1 VTADLT
7 SPRFGLGFQSDKT
20 PARYERLAVMA
31 ESLGFDVLSVFGD
44 LWYQPPLAAL
54 LSMARVTRRVTLGPA
69 CLNPFL
75 VHPVEMAGQVAALDA
90 VSGGRAYLG
99 VARGSWLGELG
110 VDQHDAVARVAES
123 VRVVGALLAGDR
135 RGQPGPHFPLPAGAG
150 LAWSPERP
158 HVPVLIG
165 TWSRR
170 LAVLAGG
177 LADEVKIGG
186 SANPAMV
193 PIMRAWL
200 DEGVARRGAV
210 EPADR
215 RPVEPAGR
223 RPGIVM
229 GAVTVVA
236 DDGRAAR
243 ARARR
248 EVAMYLEV
256 VAGLDPTVELPPG
269 LVDGIRVR
277 RAVGDGAGAGALIP
291 DDVLDRFALAGT
303 PDQVAARAAALLE
316 AGAARVEFGTP
327 HGLTDDEGVLLL
339 GQRVLPALRDAA
351 GGR

>member
-1 VTADLT
+1 VT
-7 SPRFGLGFQSDKT
+7 PRFGLGFQSDKT
-20 PARYERLAVMA
+20 PAQYERLAVMA

-99 VARGSWLGELG
+99 VARGSWLGALG
-110 VDQHDAVARVAES
+110 VDQHEAVAKVAEA
-123 VRVVGALLAGDR
+123 VRVVGALLVGDR
-135 RGQPGPHFPLPAGAG
+135 GGQPGPHFPVPAGAG
-150 LAWSPERP
+150 LAWSPPRP
-158 HVPVLIG
+158 RVPVLIG

-170 LAVLAGG
+170 LAVVAGG
-177 LADEVKIGG
+177 VADEVKIGG

-200 DEGVARRGAV
+200 DEGGARRGAV
-210 EPADR
+210 EPAG
-215 RPVEPAGR
+215 P

-248 EVAMYLEV
+248 EVAMYLDV
-256 VAGLDPTVELPPG
+256 VAGFDPTVELSPG
-269 LVDGIRVR
+269 LLDGL
-277 RAVGDGAGAGALIP
+277 RARLAAGDRAGAGALIP
-291 DDVLDRFALAGT
+291 DDVLDRFAFAGT

-316 AGAARVEFGTP
+316 AGAARLEFGTP
-327 HGLTDDEGVLLL
+327 HGLTDAEGVLLL